1 MALPAIAAVGARV
14 LAPILGRAAASGGMR
29 AVAGR
34 AAGSAIGRM
43 GASSLLGGGGSDG
56 GGGGGGGES
65 LMGSLDSMSMQNAG
79 GLLED
84 PQPISAGRSECFG
97 LGCSSS

>member
-1 MALPAIAAVGARV
+1 MPLPAIAAVGARV
-14 LAPILGRAAASGGMR
+14 LAPILGRAAAAGGAR

-43 GASSLLGGGGSDG
+43 AASNAASSLLGGGGGGSDG
-56 GGGGGGGES
+56 GS
-65 LMGSLDSMSMQNAG
+65 LMGGMDDLSMQNAG
-79 GLLED
+79 SLLED
-84 PQPISAGRSECFG
+84 PQPMSAGRSECFG